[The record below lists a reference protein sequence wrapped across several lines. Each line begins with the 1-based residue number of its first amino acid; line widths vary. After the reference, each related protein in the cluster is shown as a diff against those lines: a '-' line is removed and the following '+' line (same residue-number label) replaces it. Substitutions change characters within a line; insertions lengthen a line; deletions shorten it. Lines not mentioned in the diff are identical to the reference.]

1 MLWTLDTAGNEKK
14 PDLTFPPSFPNISS
28 GNIQHLKKIIQVE
41 HLKQ

>member
-1 MLWTLDTAGNEKK
+1 MDTVDNTN
-14 PDLTFPPSFPNISS
+14 DLTFPPSFPNISS